1 LCIKMFISVIYLT
14 AKLLQF
20 IGSVLLSG
28 VTVYTLWSYRKIR
41 PSLMRIRFY
50 AYKRPLVLPKD
61 YDEFI
66 ERLANVLAQLTGGRR
81 VEFLLILTAA
91 GFAMLTIG
99 IILEF
104 LIY

>member
-1 LCIKMFISVIYLT
+1 
-14 AKLLQF
+14 
-20 IGSVLLSG
+20 
-28 VTVYTLWSYRKIR
+28 
-41 PSLMRIRFY
+41 MRIRFY
-50 AYKRPLVLPKD
+50 AYKRPLVLLND

-99 IILEF
+99 II
-104 LIY
+104 